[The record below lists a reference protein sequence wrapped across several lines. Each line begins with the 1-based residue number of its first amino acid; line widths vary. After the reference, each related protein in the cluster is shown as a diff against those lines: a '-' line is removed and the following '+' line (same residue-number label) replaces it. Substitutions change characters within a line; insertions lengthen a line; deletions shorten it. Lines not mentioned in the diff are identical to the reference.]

1 MKFKLRGN
9 LKDIAY
15 NKIVIYFWLITDKRT
30 NKPTK
35 DIKNKLNKQLEE

>member
-1 MKFKLRGN
+1 MKFRLRDN
-9 LKDIAY
+9 LKGIAY
-15 NKIVIYFWLITDKRT
+15 NKVAIYFWLTTDKKT

>member
-15 NKIVIYFWLITDKRT
+15 NKTVIYSWLMADK
-30 NKPTK
+30 KPDKPIK
-35 DIKNKLNKQLEE
+35 DIKNKSNT